1 MNILLTMKRSLNM
14 SILLKV
20 SLLCISILALNGCIG
35 LTVVGGAIGI
45 VDSIEKNRRMDRIES
60 RLEKLEEANKIKKP
74 KPYVP
79 SYTEMDTFT
88 KGFYDTMYNR
98 NGK

>member
-1 MNILLTMKRSLNM
+1 M

-35 LTVVGGAIGI
+35 LTVVGGLEGLGESL
-45 VDSIEKNRRMDRIES
+45 DKNRRIDGIES
-60 RLEKLEEANKIKKP
+60 RIEKLEKANEIKTP

-79 SYTEMDTFT
+79 SYVDMETWK
-88 KGFYDTMYNR
+88 KGLYNGEPR
-98 NGK
+98 K

>member
-1 MNILLTMKRSLNM
+1 M

-45 VDSIEKNRRMDRIES
+45 VDSIEKNRRMDRIEL
-60 RLEKLEEANKIKKP
+60 RIDALEKSKDVAEH

-79 SYTEMDTFT
+79 SYHNMNLMTQHNTDLL
-88 KGFYDTMYNR
+88 GIN
-98 NGK
+98 

>member
-1 MNILLTMKRSLNM
+1 M

-35 LTVVGGAIGI
+35 LTVVGGLVGLG
-45 VDSIEKNRRMDRIES
+45 DSLDKNRRIDGIES
-60 RLEKLEEANKIKKP
+60 RIEKLEKANEIKKP

-79 SYTEMDTFT
+79 TYTEMDTFT

>member
-1 MNILLTMKRSLNM
+1 M
-14 SILLKV
+14 

-45 VDSIEKNRRMDRIES
+45 VASLEKNRRMDRIEL
-60 RLEKLEEANKIKKP
+60 RIDALEKSKDVAEH

-79 SYTEMDTFT
+79 SYHNMNLMTQHNTDLLGINY
-88 KGFYDTMYNR
+88 KG
-98 NGK
+98 K

>member
-1 MNILLTMKRSLNM
+1 M

-45 VDSIEKNRRMDRIES
+45 VDSIEKNRRMDRIEL
-60 RLEKLEEANKIKKP
+60 RIDALEKSKDVAEH

-79 SYTEMDTFT
+79 SYHNMNLMTQHNTDLLGINY
-88 KGFYDTMYNR
+88 KG
-98 NGK
+98 K

>member
-1 MNILLTMKRSLNM
+1 M
-14 SILLKV
+14 SILLKI
-20 SLLCISILALNGCIG
+20 SSLCILTLALNGCL
-35 LTVVGGAIGI
+35 LTIAGGAIGI
-45 VDSIEKNRRMDRIES
+45 GDSLDKNRRMDGIES
-60 RLEKLEEANKIKKP
+60 RINKLEKANETKKP

-98 NGK
+98 DGK

>member
-1 MNILLTMKRSLNM
+1 
-14 SILLKV
+14 V

-45 VDSIEKNRRMDRIES
+45 VDSIEKNRRMDRIEL
-60 RLEKLEEANKIKKP
+60 RIDALEKSKDVAEH

-79 SYTEMDTFT
+79 SYHNMNLMTQHNTDLLGINY
-88 KGFYDTMYNR
+88 KG
-98 NGK
+98 K

>member
-1 MNILLTMKRSLNM
+1 M
-14 SILLKV
+14 SILLKI
-20 SLLCISILALNGCIG
+20 SSLCILTLALNGCL
-35 LTVVGGAIGI
+35 LTVAGGAIGI
-45 VDSIEKNRRMDRIES
+45 ADSLDKNRRMDEIES
-60 RLEKLEEANKIKKP
+60 RINKLEKANETKKP

-98 NGK
+98 DGK

>member
-1 MNILLTMKRSLNM
+1 M
-14 SILLKV
+14 SILLKI
-20 SLLCISILALNGCIG
+20 SSLCILTLALNGCL
-35 LTVVGGAIGI
+35 LTIAGGAIGI
-45 VDSIEKNRRMDRIES
+45 ADSLDKNRRMDGIES
-60 RLEKLEEANKIKKP
+60 RINKLEKANETKKP

-98 NGK
+98 DGK